1 MNTKDLRR
9 IIGGGL
15 VGIAIGV
22 FIVVVF
28 LKGII
33 KWNAGAIM
41 AIIMAVFMIGFL
53 IFVYLMGKRLR
64 FSKPLPISLLKKS

>member
-53 IFVYLMGKRLR
+53 IFVYLMGKH
-64 FSKPLPISLLKKS
+64 KDKSDDEIKRGN